1 MDCVDYGY
9 YKPRDMTQLQK
20 TGGIVEELDQEKVRV
35 NVESLE
41 WVGRK
46 RTYVKVLS
54 KVVSNT
60 VGASSYQ

>member
-1 MDCVDYGY
+1 MGCVDYGY

>member
-60 VGASSYQ
+60 VGTSSYQ

>member
-1 MDCVDYGY
+1 MGCVDYGY

-46 RTYVKVLS
+46 RTCVKVLS

-60 VGASSYQ
+60 VGTSSYQ

>member
-1 MDCVDYGY
+1 MGCVDYGY

-60 VGASSYQ
+60 VGTSSYQ